1 MFKLQL
7 LSKSISTLKKYWKE
21 IIGIVGGI
29 ILFPFL
35 LIILFT
41 AVNSIPLIDDKTL
54 ELYEEV
60 AEDVGR
66 DKTFIDYRE
75 LIGID
80 AVRYNQDFS
89 KANRNNITKLANMF
103 LKQEKETITKDL
115 TNYKT
120 ISNQVHKDIDYR
132 DVIILDSVLYGEELN
147 VDNKKHIKKLAK
159 KFEKKDIKYIEK
171 DGKIEKV
178 EVITIR
184 SLNTVLKL
192 EGKSINNIPAKF
204 KDKSKI
210 STKMKETV
218 ILYEKKSIEEVCKE
232 LGFTNEETERAKFYS
247 NEGLSMLVGDGVIQE
262 FTGSQSE
269 FINEILPGALENYKK
284 YKVYPSVAIAQ
295 AILESGW
302 GKSGLAKKANN
313 LFGIKA
319 YNWNG
324 AYVEMIT
331 TEYKLGIPYKT
342 TAKFRKYSSFSESV
356 IDHGKFL
363 SENSRYSKH
372 GVFTAKNYSEQ
383 ARAIKKAGYAT
394 DPNYPNMLINIIK
407 SYDLAQ
413 YDNPTFSLD
422 NPLNGV
428 QYLDGGAKLPYY
440 MQTDKKWSNRPYGSS
455 TIGVAG
461 CGPTSLAMVVSGLTN
476 KNVTPVDVANWSYR
490 NGFFIN
496 GVGSS
501 WSLMTEGAKHYG
513 LKVEQLS
520 KNNPSRIVSELSKG
534 NPIIVSMG
542 RGNFTRSG
550 HIMVLRGIKNGKVLV
565 SDPASKTRSDKL
577 WDLSLIIS
585 QSSKKS
591 NSPFWVYKK

>member
-7 LSKSISTLKKYWKE
+7 LSKSISILKKYWKE

-159 KFEKKDIKYIEK
+159 KFVKKDIKYIEK
-171 DGKIEKV
+171 DGKTEKV

-218 ILYEKKSIEEVCKE
+218 ILYEKKSIEEVWV
-232 LGFTNEETERAKFYS
+232 FPIRAK
-247 NEGLSMLVGDGVIQE
+247 I
-262 FTGSQSE
+262 
-269 FINEILPGALENYKK
+269 
-284 YKVYPSVAIAQ
+284 
-295 AILESGW
+295 
-302 GKSGLAKKANN
+302 
-313 LFGIKA
+313 
-319 YNWNG
+319 
-324 AYVEMIT
+324 
-331 TEYKLGIPYKT
+331 
-342 TAKFRKYSSFSESV
+342 
-356 IDHGKFL
+356 
-363 SENSRYSKH
+363 
-372 GVFTAKNYSEQ
+372 
-383 ARAIKKAGYAT
+383 
-394 DPNYPNMLINIIK
+394 
-407 SYDLAQ
+407 
-413 YDNPTFSLD
+413 
-422 NPLNGV
+422 
-428 QYLDGGAKLPYY
+428 
-440 MQTDKKWSNRPYGSS
+440 
-455 TIGVAG
+455 
-461 CGPTSLAMVVSGLTN
+461 
-476 KNVTPVDVANWSYR
+476 
-490 NGFFIN
+490 
-496 GVGSS
+496 
-501 WSLMTEGAKHYG
+501 
-513 LKVEQLS
+513 
-520 KNNPSRIVSELSKG
+520 
-534 NPIIVSMG
+534 
-542 RGNFTRSG
+542 
-550 HIMVLRGIKNGKVLV
+550 
-565 SDPASKTRSDKL
+565 
-577 WDLSLIIS
+577 
-585 QSSKKS
+585 
-591 NSPFWVYKK
+591 